1 MIHLSTASGSV
12 IAQILGEKLLG
23 DSYVST
29 ASGDITVYIP
39 SNVGVTIRAENEGA
53 SRTEAIVSD
62 FQSVQVRL
70 NGGTAVAVGPI
81 NGGGPVLRLEGT
93 GGTIWIRKK

>member
-1 MIHLSTASGSV
+1 
-12 IAQILGEKLLG
+12 
-23 DSYVST
+23 
-29 ASGDITVYIP
+29 
-39 SNVGVTIRAENEGA
+39 VGVNIRAENEGA